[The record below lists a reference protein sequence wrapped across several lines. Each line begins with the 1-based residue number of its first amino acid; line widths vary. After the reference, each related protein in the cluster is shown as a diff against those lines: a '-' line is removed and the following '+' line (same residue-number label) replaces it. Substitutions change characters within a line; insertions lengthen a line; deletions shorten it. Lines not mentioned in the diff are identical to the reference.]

1 MRFSTFGLISLAI
14 LTIFVLATILSMQRS
29 SGATKRAAAPPA
41 ASEAQQRQDAIR
53 SAFVHSWTAYERFA
67 WGHDE
72 LHPLTNRSNDV
83 WGGFAV
89 TMVDALDTAKLMG
102 LEAEFGR
109 AVTWLDGHFTMRRD
123 HWVNVFELS
132 IRVLGGLL
140 GAFDL
145 SGDPRLLRL
154 AEEAGRALLGA
165 FPPGGDGL
173 PAAELNLAT
182 GSRRDHPW
190 VRRTVLAEAGSVQLE
205 LGRLQAVMRA
215 AGRAAPPSL
224 APAAQSVATHLLRT
238 PSVNGLYPRLLGASS
253 YAINGGAP
261 GQTRMRQ
268 DARGLGPDPDAPLTR
283 L

>member
-29 SGATKRAAAPPA
+29 SGATKRAALPPA

-140 GAFDL
+140 GARR
-145 SGDPRLLRL
+145 GWVGAL
-154 AEEAGRALLGA
+154 ALIGAVWAALLGA
-165 FPPGGDGL
+165 VGRVAGG
-173 PAAELNLAT
+173 AAEEDKD
-182 GSRRDHPW
+182 G
-190 VRRTVLAEAGSVQLE
+190 
-205 LGRLQAVMRA
+205 
-215 AGRAAPPSL
+215 
-224 APAAQSVATHLLRT
+224 
-238 PSVNGLYPRLLGASS
+238 
-253 YAINGGAP
+253 
-261 GQTRMRQ
+261 
-268 DARGLGPDPDAPLTR
+268 
-283 L
+283 